1 MVRIAKKKSLGSKK
15 KLDYNNMKKKKV
27 RRRGFRPLLHLRF
40 HSMEA
45 RQLILA
51 SRSPR
56 RIGLL
61 KMLGCNFE
69 IIPSKIEEKIDSN
82 LSPIENV
89 KNISRLKAIDVA
101 SRVSSGI
108 IIAADTDNVLKGEI
122 LGKPK
127 NKKEAREMLRKT
139 SGKIQQVITVITV
152 MDAKTKKMLQDTI
165 VTKVKFRKLN
175 YNLIERYLNCG
186 ENLLDKAGAYAI
198 QGKGA
203 LLIESIKGDYFN
215 VVGLPLN
222 ALNKLL
228 EKFGV
233 SLM

>member
-1 MVRIAKKKSLGSKK
+1 
-15 KLDYNNMKKKKV
+15 MKNKKV
-27 RRRGFRPLLHLRF
+27 R
-40 HSMEA
+40 
-45 RQLILA
+45 LILA
-51 SRSPR
+51 SGSPR
-56 RIGLL
+56 RIELL
-61 KMLGCNFE
+61 KKLGCKFQ
-69 IIPSKIEEKIDSN
+69 IIPSKIEEKINPHS
-82 LSPIENV
+82 SPIENI

-101 SRVSSGI
+101 SRVSNGI

-122 LGKPK
+122 LGKPR

-152 MDAKTKKMLQDTI
+152 MDAKTKKILQDTI

>member
-1 MVRIAKKKSLGSKK
+1 
-15 KLDYNNMKKKKV
+15 MKKKKV
-27 RRRGFRPLLHLRF
+27 NPVRSLKNSGFSK
-40 HSMEA
+40 SMF
-45 RQLILA
+45 QKGWKHGTSNGVKLILA
-51 SRSPR
+51 SGSPR
-56 RIGLL
+56 RIELL

-89 KNISRLKAIDVA
+89 KNLSRLKAIDVA

-139 SGKIQQVITVITV
+139 SGKIQQVITGITV
-152 MDAKTKKMLQDTI
+152 MNVKSKKILQDAVT
-165 VTKVKFRKLN
+165 TKVKFRKLN
-175 YNLIERYLNCG
+175 KDLINKYLNCG
-186 ENLLDKAGAYAI
+186 ENLMDKAGAYAI

-203 LLIESIKGDYFN
+203 LLIESINGDYFN
-215 VVGLPLN
+215 IVGLPLN
-222 ALNKLL
+222 ALNQLL
-228 EKFGV
+228 EKFGI
-233 SLM
+233 SLI

>member
-1 MVRIAKKKSLGSKK
+1 
-15 KLDYNNMKKKKV
+15 MKNKKV
-27 RRRGFRPLLHLRF
+27 R
-40 HSMEA
+40 
-45 RQLILA
+45 LILA
-51 SRSPR
+51 SGSPR
-56 RIGLL
+56 RIELL
-61 KMLGCNFE
+61 KKLGCKFQ
-69 IIPSKIEEKIDSN
+69 IIPSKIEEKINPHS
-82 LSPIENV
+82 SPIENI

-101 SRVSSGI
+101 SRVSNGI

-122 LGKPK
+122 LGKPR
-127 NKKEAREMLRKT
+127 NKKEDREMLRKT

-152 MDAKTKKMLQDTI
+152 MDAKTKKILQDTI

>member
-1 MVRIAKKKSLGSKK
+1 
-15 KLDYNNMKKKKV
+15 
-27 RRRGFRPLLHLRF
+27 
-40 HSMEA
+40 
-45 RQLILA
+45 
-51 SRSPR
+51 
-56 RIGLL
+56 
-61 KMLGCNFE
+61 
-69 IIPSKIEEKIDSN
+69 
-82 LSPIENV
+82 
-89 KNISRLKAIDVA
+89 
-101 SRVSSGI
+101 
-108 IIAADTDNVLKGEI
+108 
-122 LGKPK
+122 
-127 NKKEAREMLRKT
+127 
-139 SGKIQQVITVITV
+139 
-152 MDAKTKKMLQDTI
+152 LQDTI

>member
-1 MVRIAKKKSLGSKK
+1 LNYLKNWVVNSRLFLVKLKKKI
-15 KLDYNNMKKKKV
+15 N
-27 RRRGFRPLLHLRF
+27 P
-40 HSMEA
+40 HS
-45 RQLILA
+45 
-51 SRSPR
+51 
-56 RIGLL
+56 
-61 KMLGCNFE
+61 
-69 IIPSKIEEKIDSN
+69 
-82 LSPIENV
+82 SPIENI
-89 KNISRLKAIDVA
+89 KNISRLKAIDVS

>member
-1 MVRIAKKKSLGSKK
+1 MKNKKSKI
-15 KLDYNNMKKKKV
+15 
-27 RRRGFRPLLHLRF
+27 
-40 HSMEA
+40 
-45 RQLILA
+45 ILA
-51 SRSPR
+51 SGSPR
-56 RIGLL
+56 RIELL
-61 KMLGCNFE
+61 KKLGCKFQ
-69 IIPSKIEEKIDSN
+69 IIPSKIEEKINPHS
-82 LSPIENV
+82 SPIENI
-89 KNISRLKAIDVA
+89 KNISRLKAIDVS